1 MRIIHMS
8 DLHLTSDK
16 HPIWG
21 VDTYEHFVKTLNS
34 IDSIPNIDCIVV
46 SGDIADD
53 GNLLTYQ
60 YADDMLNSLS
70 IPVLWCPG
78 PFFHSSCQGEL
89 GGNCSRV
96 TAGQNRPHVIFNY
109 YKRK

>member
-21 VDTYEHFVKTLNS
+21 VDTYEHFVKALNS
-34 IDSIPNIDCIVV
+34 IGSIPNIDCIVV

-70 IPVLWCPG
+70 IPVVQEITITLRP
-78 PFFHSSCQGEL
+78 SSTLLNHQKVSL
-89 GGNCSRV
+89 R
-96 TAGQNRPHVIFNY
+96 IL
-109 YKRK
+109 